1 MADLRVSYIGGVES
15 GVAKEPMGSQT
26 VTTSGTSAKSNTNPG
41 AGIVVVFSDAAHWI
55 NIGPAASV
63 TATATNGMY
72 LPANVER
79 HLALGAGEEVAAI
92 TV

>member
-26 VTTSGTSAKSNTNPG
+26 VTTSGVSAKSNTNPG
-41 AGIVVVFSDAAHWI
+41 AGIAVVFSDTAHWI
-55 NIGPAASV
+55 NTGPAASV
-63 TATATNGMY
+63 TATATNGMF

-79 HLALGAGEEVAAI
+79 HLALNVGDEVAAI